1 MQSSPFQRI
10 SDILRHGAAQR
21 PDAPALIED
30 GHACSY
36 AQLAGAA
43 DVCAALLRELG
54 VRPGDRVMIVAENGV
69 AQVALL
75 FAAAAIDAWSVNVN
89 ARLSEGELATIRAHS
104 GARRVLYLTGNS
116 PDAARHAARAGALP
130 CGGGDAGGGVLAG
143 PLDAAC
149 TPEPVDPGGDQV
161 AALVYTTGT
170 TGQPKGVMLSHA
182 SLLFVA
188 ATSSR
193 LRGLTPDDRAWGGL
207 PVSHVYGLTS
217 VLLGTLYAGACLQLA
232 PRFDAG
238 ALLASIRAGELT
250 IVQGVPAMY
259 ARLLALAGGCAA
271 PIRSRLRFCYA
282 GGSPLDPAL
291 KRAVEALFGRP
302 LHNGY
307 GLTEGGPTVSQT
319 RLDAPRADTSVGL
332 PIPGVQVRIVGRDG
346 REVAPGDAGEL
357 WICSPGRMRGYYR
370 DPPASRAV
378 LHADGWLATGDLAR
392 QDPDGALFLLGRKRE
407 LIIRSGFNVYP
418 VEVETALNAH
428 PAVVQSA
435 VVGRPLPG
443 AEEEVVAFVEAREV
457 DEAALQQWLIARL
470 APYKR
475 PSRIV
480 FMDALPAAPSGKIL
494 KSRLPQHV
502 IAAQAGT
509 KVTLTAAA
517 SSSCNRAR

>member
-1 MQSSPFQRI
+1 MQSTDYRRI
-10 SDILRHGAAQR
+10 SDILRHGAARR
-21 PDAPALIED
+21 PDAPALVDD
-30 GHACSY
+30 GRTWSY
-36 AQLAGAA
+36 VQLAAVA
-43 DVCAALLRELG
+43 DTHAALLRELG
-54 VRPGDRVMIVAENGV
+54 VRPGDRVMLVAENGV

-75 FAAAAIDAWSVNVN
+75 FAAAAIDAWSVIVN
-89 ARLSEGELATIRAHS
+89 ARLSEGELETIRTHS
-104 GARRVLYLTGNS
+104 GARRVLYVTGNS

-130 CGGGDAGGGVLAG
+130 CAGDMGGVDGVLAG
-143 PLDAAC
+143 GLDTAC
-149 TPEPVDPGGDQV
+149 LPEPIEAGAGQV
-161 AALVYTTGT
+161 AALMYTTGT

-182 SLLFVA
+182 GLLFVA

-193 LRGLTPDDRAWGGL
+193 LRGLTPQDRAWGGL

-259 ARLLALAGGCAA
+259 ARLLALVEDAA
-271 PIRSRLRFCYA
+271 RPLASRLRFCYA

-291 KRAVEALFGRP
+291 KRAVEAMFGLP

-319 RLDAPRADTSVGL
+319 RLDAPRTDTSVGL
-332 PIPGVQVRIVGRDG
+332 PIPGVEVRIVARDG
-346 REVAPGDAGEL
+346 LDVAPGETGEL
-357 WICSPGRMRGYYR
+357 WIRSPGRMRGYYR
-370 DPPASRAV
+370 DPAATAAALQPG
-378 LHADGWLATGDLAR
+378 GWLATGDLAR
-392 QDPDGALFLLGRKRE
+392 QDPDGALFLLGRTRE

-418 VEVETALNAH
+418 LEVETALNAH

-435 VVGRPLPG
+435 VVGRPLPA
-443 AEEEVVAFVEAREV
+443 AEEEVVAFVEAHGV
-457 DEAALQQWLIARL
+457 DEAALQAWLLPRL

-475 PSRIV
+475 PARIV

-494 KSRLPQHV
+494 KSRLPL
-502 IAAQAGT
+502 A
-509 KVTLTAAA
+509 
-517 SSSCNRAR
+517 

>member
-1 MQSSPFQRI
+1 MIRI
-10 SDILRHGAAQR
+10 GDILRHGAAHR
-21 PDAPALIED
+21 PDAPALVED
-30 GHACSY
+30 GRAWSY
-36 AQLAGAA
+36 AALAAVA
-43 DVCAALLRELG
+43 DGHAALLRELG
-54 VRPGDRVMIVAENGV
+54 VRPGDRVMLVAENGV

-75 FAAAAIDAWSVNVN
+75 FAAAAIDAWSLCVN
-89 ARLSEGELATIRAHS
+89 ARLSEGELSTIRAHS

-130 CGGGDAGGGVLAG
+130 CAGEIGSEIGGILAG
-143 PLDAAC
+143 LLDDAC
-149 TPEPVDPGGDQV
+149 TPEPVDAGGEQV

-193 LRGLTPDDRAWGGL
+193 LRGLQPGDRAWGGL
-207 PVSHVYGLTS
+207 PISHVYGLSS

-232 PRFDAG
+232 ARFDAA

-259 ARLLALAGGCAA
+259 ARLLAIMDKESG
-271 PIRSRLRFCYA
+271 PVPSRLRFCYA
-282 GGSPLDPAL
+282 GGSPLDPSL
-291 KRAVEALFGRP
+291 KRAVEARFGLP

-307 GLTEGGPTVSQT
+307 GLTECGPTVSQT
-319 RLDAPRADTSVGL
+319 RLDVPRGDTSVGL
-332 PIPGVQVRIVGRDG
+332 PIPGVAVRIVGRDG
-346 REVAPGDAGEL
+346 RDVAPGDAGEL
-357 WICSPGRMRGYYR
+357 WVRGPGTMRGYYR
-370 DPPASRAV
+370 DPAASGAV
-378 LHADGWLATGDLAR
+378 LHPGGWLATGDLAR
-392 QDPDGALFLLGRKRE
+392 QDPDGALFLLGRTRE

-443 AEEEVVAFVEAREV
+443 AEEEVVAYVEAAGV
-457 DEAALQQWLIARL
+457 DAAALQAWLAPRL

-475 PSRIV
+475 PARIV
-480 FMDALPAAPSGKIL
+480 FMEALPAAPSGKIL
-494 KSRLPQHV
+494 KSRLPHV
-502 IAAQAGT
+502 IPAQAH
-509 KVTLTAAA
+509 
-517 SSSCNRAR
+517 

>member
-1 MQSSPFQRI
+1 MQSSTFLRI
-10 SDILRHGAAQR
+10 GDILRHGAAR
-21 PDAPALIED
+21 TPDAPALIED
-30 GHACSY
+30 GQAWSY
-36 AQLAGAA
+36 ARLAHAA
-43 DVCAALLRELG
+43 DSCAALLRDLG
-54 VRPGDRVMIVAENGV
+54 VRPGDRVMLVAENCV

-89 ARLSEGELATIRAHS
+89 ARLSEGELATIREHS

-116 PDAARHAARAGALP
+116 PDAARHAERAGALP
-130 CGGGDAGGGVLAG
+130 CPGDMCDLGGVLAG
-143 PLDAAC
+143 PLDNAC

-182 SLLFVA
+182 GLLFVA

-193 LRGLTPDDRAWGGL
+193 LRGLAPGDRAWGGL
-207 PVSHVYGLTS
+207 PVSHVYGLAS
-217 VLLGTLYAGACLQLA
+217 MLLGTLYAGACVQLA
-232 PRFDAG
+232 PRFDAS

-259 ARLLALAGGCAA
+259 ARLLALQEEGAGTI
-271 PIRSRLRFCYA
+271 PSRLRFCYA

-291 KRAVEALFGRP
+291 KRAVEAMLGLP

-332 PIPGVQVRIVGRDG
+332 PIPGVAVRIVGRDG
-346 REVAPGDAGEL
+346 RDVAGEAGEL
-357 WICSPGRMRGYYR
+357 WVRSPGRMRGYYR
-370 DPPASRAV
+370 DPAASGAA
-378 LHADGWLATGDLAR
+378 LQAGGWLATGDLAR
-392 QDPDGALFLLGRKRE
+392 QEPDGALFLLGRTRE

-443 AEEEVVAFVEAREV
+443 AEEEVVAFVEAHGV
-457 DEAALQQWLIARL
+457 DAAALQDWLMSRL

-475 PSRIV
+475 PARIV

-494 KSRLPQHV
+494 KSRLPL
-502 IAAQAGT
+502 A
-509 KVTLTAAA
+509 
-517 SSSCNRAR
+517 

>member
-1 MQSSPFQRI
+1 MQAPTFLRI
-10 SDILRHGAAQR
+10 GDILRRGATR
-21 PDAPALIED
+21 NPDAPALIED
-30 GHACSY
+30 GQAWSY
-36 AQLAGAA
+36 ARLAQAA
-43 DVCAALLRELG
+43 DAYAALLRDLG
-54 VRPGDRVMIVAENGV
+54 VRPGDRVMLVAENCV

-89 ARLSEGELATIRAHS
+89 ARLSEGELATIREHS
-104 GARRVLYLTGNS
+104 GARRVLYVTGNS
-116 PDAARHAARAGALP
+116 PDAARHAERAGALP
-130 CGGGDAGGGVLAG
+130 CGSGPAGLLAG
-143 PLDAAC
+143 PLDSAC
-149 TPEPVDPGGDQV
+149 APEPVDPGADQV

-182 SLLFVA
+182 GLLFVA

-193 LRGLTPDDRAWGGL
+193 LRGLAQQDRAWGGL
-207 PVSHVYGLTS
+207 PVSHVYGLAS
-217 VLLGTLYAGACLQLA
+217 MLLGTLYAGACVRLA

-259 ARLLALAGGCAA
+259 ARLLALQEEGAETI
-271 PIRSRLRFCYA
+271 PSRLRFCYA

-291 KRAVEALFGRP
+291 KRAVEAMLGLP

-332 PIPGVQVRIVGRDG
+332 PIPGVAVRIVGNNGRD
-346 REVAPGDAGEL
+346 VAPGEPGEL
-357 WICSPGRMRGYYR
+357 WIRSPGRMRGYYR
-370 DPPASRAV
+370 DPAASGAV

-392 QDPDGALFLLGRKRE
+392 QELDGALFLLGRTRE

-443 AEEEVVAFVEAREV
+443 AEEEVVAFVEAHGV
-457 DEAALQQWLIARL
+457 DAAALQEWLIPRL

-475 PSRIV
+475 PARIV

-494 KSRLPQHV
+494 KSRLPL
-502 IAAQAGT
+502 A
-509 KVTLTAAA
+509 
-517 SSSCNRAR
+517 

>member
-1 MQSSPFQRI
+1 MPSTAFRRL
-10 SDILRHGAAQR
+10 SDILRHGAAHA
-21 PDAPALIED
+21 PDNPALIED
-30 GHACSY
+30 GRTWSY
-36 AQLAGAA
+36 AQLAAAA
-43 DVCAALLRELG
+43 DACAAQLRALG
-54 VRPGDRVMIVAENGV
+54 VRPGDRVMVVAENGV

-75 FAAAAIDAWSVNVN
+75 FAAAAIDAWSVSVN
-89 ARLSEGELATIRAHS
+89 ARLSEGELETMRAHS
-104 GARRVLYLTGNS
+104 GARRVLYVTGNS

-130 CGGGDAGGGVLAG
+130 CADGMGGMGVLAG
-143 PLDAAC
+143 ALDDTC
-149 TPEPVDPGGDQV
+149 TPEPVDAGGDQV

-182 SLLFVA
+182 GLLFVA

-193 LRGLTPDDRAWGGL
+193 LRGLQPGDRAWGGL
-207 PVSHVYGLTS
+207 PFSHVYGLAS
-217 VLLGTLYAGACLQLA
+217 VLLGTLYAGACLRLA

-259 ARLLALAGGCAA
+259 ARLLAQANDDKM
-271 PIRSRLRFCYA
+271 PIPSRLRFCYA

-291 KRAVEALFGRP
+291 KRAVEALFGLP

-319 RLDAPRADTSVGL
+319 RLDAPRADSAVGL
-332 PIPGVQVRIVGRDG
+332 PIPGVEVRIVGRDG
-346 REVAPGDAGEL
+346 IDVAPGEAGEL
-357 WICSPGRMRGYYR
+357 WMRGPGRMRGYYR
-370 DPPASRAV
+370 DPAATAAAMHPE
-378 LHADGWLATGDLAR
+378 GWLATGDLAR
-392 QDPDGALFLLGRKRE
+392 QASDGALFLLGRTRE

-418 VEVETALNAH
+418 LEVETALNAH

-443 AEEEVVAFVEAREV
+443 AEEEVVAFVEARGV
-457 DEAALQQWLIARL
+457 DEAALQAWLRPRL

-475 PSRIV
+475 PARIV

-494 KSRLPQHV
+494 KSRLP
-502 IAAQAGT
+502 
-509 KVTLTAAA
+509 
-517 SSSCNRAR
+517 